1 MQHGTTKTRA
11 SLILRLPNAD
21 DVAAWEEVLSIY
33 SPLVRQ
39 LAINQGMQAADAD
52 DLVQIVFSAMSRSVE
67 KWLDRADRG
76 GFRAWLL
83 RIARNA
89 AVNHLTRRATRTLAV
104 GGEEATERLAEMPAP
119 ESEISNQFDLE
130 YRQAIFNHAAAN
142 VKQHVTTSTWQAFWK
157 THVKGQSVGE
167 TAKELGVSVGT
178 IYVSRSRVMS
188 RLRETVKLYEV
199 ENDLAK

>member
-1 MQHGTTKTRA
+1 MQPSTTETRA

-21 DVAAWEEVLSIY
+21 DVAAWEEVLLIY
-33 SPLVRQ
+33 SPLVRR
-39 LAINQGMQAADAD
+39 LAISQGMQAADAD

-67 KWLDRADRG
+67 KWLDRPDRG

-104 GGEEATERLAEMPAP
+104 GGEGATERLAEMPAP
-119 ESEISNQFDLE
+119 ASQISNQFDLE
-130 YRQAIFNHAAAN
+130 YRQATFSRAAAK
-142 VKQHVTTSTWQAFWK
+142 VKEHVSPSTWQAFWQ
-157 THVKGQSVGE
+157 THVAGQSVAE
-167 TAKELGVSVGT
+167 AAKQLGVSVGT
-178 IYVSRSRVMS
+178 IYVSRSRVVK

-199 ENDLAK
+199 ENDIAK